1 MACTCK
7 KHTLQ
12 NISSKIAIVSYNRCS
27 DNAFIDEQYIQPG
40 ATVNIYYVN
49 NTYYTAFG
57 NALVTVAIENWPV
70 GCDITPTPTPT
81 PSVTV
86 TPSTSTGAPTPTPS
100 SSESPTPT
108 PTLTAT
114 PTVTPTIT
122 ESPTATPTVT
132 PTTGMTPTP
141 TQTITSTPTLTPSP
155 TQAGPPAL
163 IFIES
168 SDDAV
173 NPAGDP
179 NTDIMAYM
187 ITTGATSWFGFQV
200 SGIPNFG
207 DPNQIADFLI
217 WMDWP
222 GFVNGTSNNS
232 NGTLEATIPQV
243 SGGLDTFGNVI
254 DAYTFF
260 TTEVPANT
268 VTGSIYYVVVAP
280 LSMTNNQLYSQ
291 IAIDYNNSPQSM
303 ISYNTEA
310 SLRTTNIVYT
320 GPNWVNTTYRVYT
333 QSPNNGF
340 TNGSPGV
347 LDTTNNYFKGSTL
360 I

>member
-1 MACTCK
+1 MACICK

-12 NISSKIAIVSYNRCS
+12 NITTSIAVVSYNRCS

-40 ATVNIYYVN
+40 ATVTLYYVN

-57 NALVTVAIENWPV
+57 NALVTVSIENWPV
-70 GCDITPTPTPT
+70 GCDITPTPTP
-81 PSVTV
+81 SVTMTV
-86 TPSTSTGAPTPTPS
+86 TPTPSTGAPTPTPTS
-100 SSESPTPT
+100 SETPTPTPTLTQTPTVTPTISESPTPT
-108 PTLTAT
+108 PT
-114 PTVTPTIT
+114 
-122 ESPTATPTVT
+122 VT
-132 PTTGMTPTP
+132 PTTGITQTPTP
-141 TQTITSTPTLTPSP
+141 TLTTTPTPTPSP
-155 TQAGPPAL
+155 SPAGPPAL

-179 NTDIMAYM
+179 NTDILAYM
-187 ITTGATSWFGFQV
+187 IATGATTWYGFQV

-207 DPNQIADFLI
+207 DANQIGDFLL

-222 GFVNGTSNNS
+222 GFVNGTSNNT
-232 NGTLEATIPQV
+232 NGTLTANIPQV
-243 SGGLDTFGNVI
+243 SGGLDTYGNVI
-254 DAYTFF
+254 DAYTFI
-260 TTEVPANT
+260 TTEVPAGS
-268 VTGSIYYVVVAP
+268 VTGSIYYIVLAP
-280 LSMTNNQLYSQ
+280 LTQTNNQTYSQ

-303 ISYNTEA
+303 ISYNTET
-310 SLRTTNIVYT
+310 SLRTTNINYM
-320 GPNWVNTTYRVYT
+320 GPNWETLTYRVYT

-347 LDTTNNYFKGSTL
+347 VDTTNNYFKGSTL

>member
-12 NISSKIAIVSYNRCS
+12 NITDKIAVVTYNRCS

-40 ATVNIYYVN
+40 ATVTLYYVN
-49 NTYYTAFG
+49 TTYYTAFG
-57 NALVTVAIENWPV
+57 NALVTVDIENWPYQ
-70 GCDITPTPTPT
+70 CDITPTPTPT

-86 TPSTSTGAPTPTPS
+86 TPSTSTGALTPTPS
-100 SSESPTPT
+100 SSETPTQT
-108 PTLTAT
+108 PTLTT
-114 PTVTPTIT
+114 
-122 ESPTATPTVT
+122 TPTVT

-173 NPAGDP
+173 NPVGDP
-179 NTDIMAYM
+179 NTDILAYM
-187 ITTGATSWFGFQV
+187 ISTGATTWYGFQV

-207 DPNQIADFLI
+207 DPNQVVDFLL
-217 WMDWP
+217 WMDWT
-222 GFVNGTSNNS
+222 GFVNGTANNT
-232 NGTLEATIPQV
+232 NGTLQATIPQI
-243 SGGLDTFGNVI
+243 SGGLDSYGNVI
-254 DAYTFF
+254 DAFTFL
-260 TTEVPANT
+260 TTEVPSNT
-268 VTGSIYYVVVAP
+268 VTGSIYYVVMAP
-280 LSMTNNQLYSQ
+280 LTMTNNQIYSQ

-303 ISYNTEA
+303 ISYNTET
-310 SLRTTNIVYT
+310 SLRTTNIIYS
-320 GPNWVNTTYRVYT
+320 GSNWVNTTYRVYT

-347 LDTTNNYFKGSTL
+347 LDTTNNFFKGSTL